1 MRNEP
6 EDKEAVAMILV
17 EMSLIRII
25 YISLSYQSKL
35 PDSPT
40 FAREIHSHM
49 YLLETRLS
57 LTKFDCAYSSIPLA
71 CMYSTCTVDK
81 Y

>member
-1 MRNEP
+1 MSLRT
-6 EDKEAVAMILV
+6 KEAVAMILV
-17 EMSLIRII
+17 DESNMHNIHFFV
-25 YISLSYQSKL
+25 ISKQASG
-35 PDSPT
+35 SPT

-57 LTKFDCAYSSIPLA
+57 LTKFDCASSGIPPA

-81 Y
+81 S

>member
-1 MRNEP
+1 MSLRT
-6 EDKEAVAMILV
+6 KEAVAMILV
-17 EMSLIRII
+17 DESNTHNIHFFV
-25 YISLSYQSKL
+25 ISKQASGR
-35 PDSPT
+35 PT

-57 LTKFDCAYSSIPLA
+57 LTKFDCAYSSIPPA